1 MLLLANSKEAVEYL
15 THGPFFTGFNGM
27 FDWNFIFGILMII
40 GGGHPIV
47 AYIVFPLYL
56 VGMLVLAQIIDTARQ
71 HKPTSMQKLFKIKPT
86 LLEQPVSEE
95 AVAQNA

>member
-47 AYIVFPLYL
+47 CLYC
-56 VGMLVLAQIIDTARQ
+56 
-71 HKPTSMQKLFKIKPT
+71 FPT
-86 LLEQPVSEE
+86 LPSW
-95 AVAQNA
+95 NACISTNYWHRKTTQTYINAKII